1 GQSLDRRADAEGR
14 TRALTVAA
22 RHFAFFIF
30 LDLSGLSNRFR
41 LDGRP
46 FQREL
51 GPRFGFLDLVHRHGS
66 HQSLSW
72 FPDDFGHETRSG
84 NGRVGGFSLVQQNP
98 RQAFPGS
105 GARTGQRLCRG
116 RHRRGPC
123 VWNIFR
129 GDAHRAVWLAAI
141 LYWSRSAQSLVA
153 IPMDNLDAQGP
164 RLASFTSRANSRHGG
179 NSQTAFSLGNVR
191 RAFCLQ
197 LSFLFSAYLAADLSC
212 SRTPFLDSKN
222 GQS

>member
-1 GQSLDRRADAEGR
+1 
-14 TRALTVAA
+14 
-22 RHFAFFIF
+22 
-30 LDLSGLSNRFR
+30 
-41 LDGRP
+41 
-46 FQREL
+46 
-51 GPRFGFLDLVHRHGS
+51 
-66 HQSLSW
+66 
-72 FPDDFGHETRSG
+72 
-84 NGRVGGFSLVQQNP
+84 
-98 RQAFPGS
+98 
-105 GARTGQRLCRG
+105 
-116 RHRRGPC
+116 RRGPC

-141 LYWSRSAQSLVA
+141 LYLSRSAQSLVA

-222 GQS
+222 GQSRWGGLPHPGCFRTDRRLDFRLLDREGRQSDSSAQVIYSIWASVKLRVLYCCRDFCVQSAARYVFSLRD